1 MTATLFFV
9 TNIVVLYDTYNRE
22 PQKWFCVIIQISR
35 ISKSGVFKGGIP
47 PSGLSPLALYADY
60 PFIIRSYAI
69 YKRQGKAPDGHTR
82 KGRQLGATYTKE
94 STEFLLWAP
103 AATYVKV
110 NIYATGDDNDSNARD
125 IGTYA
130 LEKMLVNGEWNG
142 LWIITLVSDWGGL
155 YYDYTITTTDVTHIG
170 SDRTTKYKIQDP
182 YSVAVSK
189 DGKRSYITDTS
200 SVSPEG
206 WVSDR
211 HVYVDSTKANT
222 VYKISVKDFSSDT
235 ASGMTAGGKYSAFT
249 EKGAKVNSAGELV
262 SGIDYLKELGV
273 TTVQLAPFADFDGD
287 SEYEILNYNVPEASY
302 ASNPSDSKTVI
313 KECKEMIQA
322 LHSAGFS
329 VVMEMPYTH
338 ASEENP
344 LEKSVPRFYYRLN
357 TDGTRYTTNTGYDN
371 ELATERKM
379 YRSYMVNSMKYWAE
393 EYHVDGF
400 SLDLIDCVNV
410 KYKGSS
416 HVYKWLDEIKTSLA
430 KEDANLVIWG
440 DNYTKEERQSK
451 TSLYDE
457 IIGSTGGTYG
467 ERNEKAV
474 KIYKQKA
481 AMKYAKPGT
490 LFMDGGEEM
499 CNSVEGRTL
508 ADSSYVE
515 WKDSAE
521 YADVVSYYRGLMEIR
536 KAFSPLAKSQT
547 IKNSEAYVLA
557 GTKDDEWN
565 TMAVLNNESD
575 VSKEI
580 TIPVQGRAATD
591 WVVIANGESAGVVSL
606 GEVAG
611 SVITVPAYTTMILV
625 DKESFD
631 DVAVTSS
638 KGKVIVNYVI
648 KDSDQ
653 KLRESITLQGT
664 SGTNYAVPDIKIPSG
679 YTFLSK
685 TGDEKGVYTSET
697 QTVTYYYNAIN
708 PDTVVN
714 GIKNNGVYCEK
725 AQFKVTSS
733 DYTQVMAGNKTLT
746 PDADGIYTVS
756 AADGTQT
763 ITLTDNEGYSIYLSV
778 TVNANHTMDNTDC
791 TKESICS
798 VCGKIFLAQAN
809 HKFSDTWTKDD
820 TYHWKVCENDGCTV
834 TTTKTK
840 HSGTDDGDCTTPVI
854 CECGEIVTAAKSE
867 HIYGEWKSNG
877 NGTHT
882 HKCTTAGCTIEETE
896 SCVGGAATCKK
907 RAVCTECNAE
917 YGTLNPANH
926 SGNQVWVQTEKAHQK
941 KYDCCGAEVTNIEDH
956 IWDNGHC
963 TVCGY
968 DCIHKGG
975 EATCT
980 QKAVCDTCHSEY
992 GEINADNHTGTET
1005 WTQTATIHEKR
1016 YDCCGKV
1023 TIEQENHKWKDG
1035 ACETC
1040 GYVCVHSGGEATCT
1054 KGAVCETCGKEYTDK
1069 DMANH
1074 SGKLVWVQTEKTHQK
1089 KYDCCGAEV
1098 TNIEDHI
1105 WDNGHCTVCGYD
1117 CIHKGGEATC
1127 TQKAV
1132 CDTCHSEYGE
1142 INADNHTGTEKWTQT
1157 ATTHE
1162 KKYDC
1167 CGKVTIAQENHN
1179 WKDGAC
1185 ETCGYVCVHSGG
1197 EATCTKGAVCETC
1210 GKEYTDKDMAN
1221 HSGKLVWVQ
1230 TEKTHKQAYD
1240 CCDKEVSTSEAHGWK
1255 NGVCTV
1261 CDYQCKHAGGS
1272 ATCVKKAV
1280 CTICS
1285 EEYGTYNMS
1294 MHEGLQ
1300 SVAAKAATRTDEG
1313 NIEYWYCKDCDRYYI
1328 RQDGLVEIEKSQTV
1342 VAKITDTTSLADT
1355 CKDDN
1360 TETVKEQAPDTGD
1373 NKHVF
1378 VWLLMF
1384 VIGGAAAGLT
1394 VKGKKPEN

>member
-1 MTATLFFV
+1 MKYLNLKKITA
-9 TNIVVLYDTYNRE
+9 VVLSIGMVFSSSAVTGFAADNSKKIATIPNSYINKVADDIDDKYFYDGTYVDD
-22 PQKWFCVIIQISR
+22 W
-35 ISKSGVFKGGIP
+35 
-47 PSGLSPLALYADY
+47 
-60 PFIIRSYAI
+60 
-69 YKRQGKAPDGHTR
+69 GHTR
-82 KGRQLGATYTKE
+82 KGRQLGATYTKQ

-125 IGTYA
+125 IGSYP

-206 WVSDR
+206 WDRDR

-440 DNYTKEERQSK
+440 DNYTKEERQNK
-451 TSLYDE
+451 TSSYDE

-547 IKNSEAYVLA
+547 IKNSEAYVLT

-631 DVAVTSS
+631 DVAVTSG

-679 YTFLSK
+679 YNFLSK

-708 PDTVVN
+708 PNTVVD

-746 PDADGIYTVS
+746 PDVDGIYTVS

-778 TVNANHTMDNTDC
+778 TVNANHTMDNSDC

-854 CECGEIVTAAKSE
+854 CECGEIVTAAKAE

-896 SCVGGAATCKK
+896 SCVGGTATCKK
-907 RAVCTECNAE
+907 RAVCTDCNAE

-926 SGNQVWVQTEKAHQK
+926 SGNQ
-941 KYDCCGAEVTNIEDH
+941 
-956 IWDNGHC
+956 
-963 TVCGY
+963 
-968 DCIHKGG
+968 
-975 EATCT
+975 
-980 QKAVCDTCHSEY
+980 
-992 GEINADNHTGTET
+992 
-1005 WTQTATIHEKR
+1005 
-1016 YDCCGKV
+1016 
-1023 TIEQENHKWKDG
+1023 
-1035 ACETC
+1035 
-1040 GYVCVHSGGEATCT
+1040 
-1054 KGAVCETCGKEYTDK
+1054 
-1069 DMANH
+1069 
-1074 SGKLVWVQTEKTHQK
+1074 VWVQTEKTHQK

-1117 CIHKGGEATC
+1117 CIHKGGKATC

-1132 CDTCHSEYGE
+1132 CDTCHSKYGE

-1167 CGKVTIAQENHN
+1167 CGKVTIAQENHK

-1185 ETCGYVCVHSGG
+1185 EICGYVCVHSGG
-1197 EATCTKGAVCETC
+1197 EATCTKGAVCKTC
-1210 GKEYTDKDMAN
+1210 GREYTDKDMAN
-1221 HSGKLVWVQ
+1221 HSGKVVWVQ

-1240 CCDKEVSTSEAHGWK
+1240 CCDKEVSSSEAHGWK

-1294 MHEGLQ
+1294 IHEGLK

-1328 RQDGLVEIEKSQTV
+1328 KQDGLVEIEKSQTV
-1342 VAKITDTTSLADT
+1342 VAKITDTTSRT
-1355 CKDDN
+1355 IR
-1360 TETVKEQAPDTGD
+1360 VKAVRQRQ
-1373 NKHVF
+1373 
-1378 VWLLMF
+1378 
-1384 VIGGAAAGLT
+1384 
-1394 VKGKKPEN
+1394 

>member
-1 MTATLFFV
+1 MKYLNLKKITA
-9 TNIVVLYDTYNRE
+9 VVLSIGMVFSSSAVTGFAADNSKKIATIPSSYINKVAEDIDNKYFYDGTYVDD
-22 PQKWFCVIIQISR
+22 W
-35 ISKSGVFKGGIP
+35 
-47 PSGLSPLALYADY
+47 
-60 PFIIRSYAI
+60 
-69 YKRQGKAPDGHTR
+69 GHTR

-125 IGTYA
+125 IGSYP

-206 WVSDR
+206 WDRDR

-440 DNYTKEERQSK
+440 DNYTKEERQNK
-451 TSLYDE
+451 TSSYDE

-499 CNSVEGRTL
+499 CNSVEGTTL

-547 IKNSEAYVLA
+547 IKNSEAYVLT

-631 DVAVTSS
+631 DVAVTSG

-679 YTFLSK
+679 YNFLSK

-708 PDTVVN
+708 PNTVVD

-746 PDADGIYTVS
+746 PDVDGIYTVS

-778 TVNANHTMDNTDC
+778 TVNANHTMDNSDC

-907 RAVCTECNAE
+907 RAVCTDCNAE

-926 SGNQVWVQTEKAHQK
+926 SGNQVWVQTEKTHQK
-941 KYDCCGAEVTNIEDH
+941 KHDCCGAEVTNIENH
-956 IWDNGHC
+956 IWENGHC

-980 QKAVCDTCHSEY
+980 QKAVCDTCNS
-992 GEINADNHTGTET
+992 
-1005 WTQTATIHEKR
+1005 K
-1016 YDCCGKV
+1016 
-1023 TIEQENHKWKDG
+1023 
-1035 ACETC
+1035 
-1040 GYVCVHSGGEATCT
+1040 
-1054 KGAVCETCGKEYTDK
+1054 
-1069 DMANH
+1069 
-1074 SGKLVWVQTEKTHQK
+1074 
-1089 KYDCCGAEV
+1089 
-1098 TNIEDHI
+1098 
-1105 WDNGHCTVCGYD
+1105 
-1117 CIHKGGEATC
+1117 
-1127 TQKAV
+1127 
-1132 CDTCHSEYGE
+1132 YGE

-1197 EATCTKGAVCETC
+1197 EATCTKGAVCKTC
-1210 GKEYTDKDMAN
+1210 GREYTDKDMAN
-1221 HSGKLVWVQ
+1221 HSGKVVWVQ

-1261 CDYQCKHAGGS
+1261 CDYQCKHEGGS

-1294 MHEGLQ
+1294 IHEGLK

-1328 RQDGLVEIEKSQTV
+1328 KQDGLVEIEKSQTV
-1342 VAKITDTTSLADT
+1342 VAKITDTTSSDDT
-1355 CKDDN
+1355 GKGGK
-1360 TETVKEQAPDTGD
+1360 TETVKEQTPDTGD
-1373 NKHVF
+1373 NKRVF
-1378 VWLLMF
+1378 AWLLMF
-1384 VIGGAAAGLT
+1384 IIGGAAAGLT
-1394 VKGKKPEN
+1394 IKGKKTEN

>member
-1 MTATLFFV
+1 MKYLNLKKITA
-9 TNIVVLYDTYNRE
+9 VVLSIGMVFSSSAVTGFAADNSKKIATIPNSYINKVAEDIDNKYFYDGTYVDD
-22 PQKWFCVIIQISR
+22 W
-35 ISKSGVFKGGIP
+35 
-47 PSGLSPLALYADY
+47 
-60 PFIIRSYAI
+60 
-69 YKRQGKAPDGHTR
+69 GHTR

-103 AATYVKV
+103 AATYVTV

-440 DNYTKEERQSK
+440 DNYTKEERQNK
-451 TSLYDE
+451 TSSYDE

-547 IKNSEAYVLA
+547 IKNSEAYVLT

-679 YTFLSK
+679 YNFLSK

-778 TVNANHTMDNTDC
+778 TVNANHTIDNSDC

-820 TYHWKVCENDGCTV
+820 TYHWKVCENDGCMV

-907 RAVCTECNAE
+907 RAVCTDCNAE

-926 SGNQVWVQTEKAHQK
+926 SGNQ
-941 KYDCCGAEVTNIEDH
+941 
-956 IWDNGHC
+956 
-963 TVCGY
+963 
-968 DCIHKGG
+968 
-975 EATCT
+975 
-980 QKAVCDTCHSEY
+980 
-992 GEINADNHTGTET
+992 
-1005 WTQTATIHEKR
+1005 
-1016 YDCCGKV
+1016 
-1023 TIEQENHKWKDG
+1023 
-1035 ACETC
+1035 
-1040 GYVCVHSGGEATCT
+1040 
-1054 KGAVCETCGKEYTDK
+1054 
-1069 DMANH
+1069 
-1074 SGKLVWVQTEKTHQK
+1074 VWVQTEKTHQK

-1132 CDTCHSEYGE
+1132 CDTCNSEYGE

-1197 EATCTKGAVCETC
+1197 EAIYTKGAVCETC

-1221 HSGKLVWVQ
+1221 HSGKVVWVQ

-1294 MHEGLQ
+1294 IHEGLK

-1328 RQDGLVEIEKSQTV
+1328 KQDGLVEIEKSQTV
-1342 VAKITDTTSLADT
+1342 VAKITDTTSSDDT
-1355 CKDDN
+1355 GKGGK
-1360 TETVKEQAPDTGD
+1360 TETVKEQTPDTGD
-1373 NKHVF
+1373 NKRVF
-1378 VWLLMF
+1378 AWLLMF
-1384 VIGGAAAGLT
+1384 IIGGAAAGLT
-1394 VKGKKPEN
+1394 IKGKKTEN

>member
-1 MTATLFFV
+1 
-9 TNIVVLYDTYNRE
+9 
-22 PQKWFCVIIQISR
+22 
-35 ISKSGVFKGGIP
+35 
-47 PSGLSPLALYADY
+47 
-60 PFIIRSYAI
+60 
-69 YKRQGKAPDGHTR
+69 
-82 KGRQLGATYTKE
+82 
-94 STEFLLWAP
+94 
-103 AATYVKV
+103 
-110 NIYATGDDNDSNARD
+110 
-125 IGTYA
+125 
-130 LEKMLVNGEWNG
+130 
-142 LWIITLVSDWGGL
+142 
-155 YYDYTITTTDVTHIG
+155 
-170 SDRTTKYKIQDP
+170 
-182 YSVAVSK
+182 
-189 DGKRSYITDTS
+189 
-200 SVSPEG
+200 
-206 WVSDR
+206 
-211 HVYVDSTKANT
+211 
-222 VYKISVKDFSSDT
+222 
-235 ASGMTAGGKYSAFT
+235 
-249 EKGAKVNSAGELV
+249 
-262 SGIDYLKELGV
+262 
-273 TTVQLAPFADFDGD
+273 
-287 SEYEILNYNVPEASY
+287 
-302 ASNPSDSKTVI
+302 
-313 KECKEMIQA
+313 
-322 LHSAGFS
+322 
-329 VVMEMPYTH
+329 
-338 ASEENP
+338 
-344 LEKSVPRFYYRLN
+344 
-357 TDGTRYTTNTGYDN
+357 
-371 ELATERKM
+371 
-379 YRSYMVNSMKYWAE
+379 
-393 EYHVDGF
+393 
-400 SLDLIDCVNV
+400 
-410 KYKGSS
+410 
-416 HVYKWLDEIKTSLA
+416 
-430 KEDANLVIWG
+430 
-440 DNYTKEERQSK
+440 
-451 TSLYDE
+451 
-457 IIGSTGGTYG
+457 
-467 ERNEKAV
+467 
-474 KIYKQKA
+474 
-481 AMKYAKPGT
+481 
-490 LFMDGGEEM
+490 
-499 CNSVEGRTL
+499 
-508 ADSSYVE
+508 
-515 WKDSAE
+515 
-521 YADVVSYYRGLMEIR
+521 MEIR

-547 IKNSEAYVLA
+547 IKNSEAYVLT

-631 DVAVTSS
+631 DVAVTSG

-679 YTFLSK
+679 YNFLSK

-708 PDTVVN
+708 PNTVVD

-746 PDADGIYTVS
+746 PDVDGIYTVS

-778 TVNANHTMDNTDC
+778 TVNANHTMDNSDC

-854 CECGEIVTAAKSE
+854 CECGEIVTAAKAE

-896 SCVGGAATCKK
+896 SCVGGTATCKK
-907 RAVCTECNAE
+907 RAVCTDCNAE

-926 SGNQVWVQTEKAHQK
+926 SGNQ
-941 KYDCCGAEVTNIEDH
+941 
-956 IWDNGHC
+956 
-963 TVCGY
+963 
-968 DCIHKGG
+968 
-975 EATCT
+975 
-980 QKAVCDTCHSEY
+980 
-992 GEINADNHTGTET
+992 
-1005 WTQTATIHEKR
+1005 
-1016 YDCCGKV
+1016 
-1023 TIEQENHKWKDG
+1023 
-1035 ACETC
+1035 
-1040 GYVCVHSGGEATCT
+1040 
-1054 KGAVCETCGKEYTDK
+1054 
-1069 DMANH
+1069 
-1074 SGKLVWVQTEKTHQK
+1074 VWVQTEKTHQK

-1117 CIHKGGEATC
+1117 CIHKGGKATC

-1132 CDTCHSEYGE
+1132 CDTCHSKYGE

-1167 CGKVTIAQENHN
+1167 CGKVTIAQENHK

-1185 ETCGYVCVHSGG
+1185 EICGYVCVHSGG
-1197 EATCTKGAVCETC
+1197 EATCTKGAVCKTC
-1210 GKEYTDKDMAN
+1210 GREYTDKDMAN
-1221 HSGKLVWVQ
+1221 HSGKVVWVQ

-1240 CCDKEVSTSEAHGWK
+1240 CCDKEVSSSEAHGWK

-1294 MHEGLQ
+1294 IHEGLK

-1328 RQDGLVEIEKSQTV
+1328 KQDGLVEIEKSQTV
-1342 VAKITDTTSLADT
+1342 VAKITDTTSSDDT
-1355 CKDDN
+1355 GKGGK
-1360 TETVKEQAPDTGD
+1360 TETVKEQTPDTGD
-1373 NKHVF
+1373 NKRVF
-1378 VWLLMF
+1378 AWLLMF
-1384 VIGGAAAGLT
+1384 IIGGAAAGLT
-1394 VKGKKPEN
+1394 IKGKKTEN

>member
-1 MTATLFFV
+1 
-9 TNIVVLYDTYNRE
+9 
-22 PQKWFCVIIQISR
+22 
-35 ISKSGVFKGGIP
+35 
-47 PSGLSPLALYADY
+47 
-60 PFIIRSYAI
+60 
-69 YKRQGKAPDGHTR
+69 
-82 KGRQLGATYTKE
+82 
-94 STEFLLWAP
+94 
-103 AATYVKV
+103 
-110 NIYATGDDNDSNARD
+110 
-125 IGTYA
+125 
-130 LEKMLVNGEWNG
+130 
-142 LWIITLVSDWGGL
+142 
-155 YYDYTITTTDVTHIG
+155 
-170 SDRTTKYKIQDP
+170 
-182 YSVAVSK
+182 
-189 DGKRSYITDTS
+189 
-200 SVSPEG
+200 
-206 WVSDR
+206 
-211 HVYVDSTKANT
+211 
-222 VYKISVKDFSSDT
+222 
-235 ASGMTAGGKYSAFT
+235 
-249 EKGAKVNSAGELV
+249 
-262 SGIDYLKELGV
+262 
-273 TTVQLAPFADFDGD
+273 
-287 SEYEILNYNVPEASY
+287 
-302 ASNPSDSKTVI
+302 
-313 KECKEMIQA
+313 
-322 LHSAGFS
+322 
-329 VVMEMPYTH
+329 
-338 ASEENP
+338 
-344 LEKSVPRFYYRLN
+344 
-357 TDGTRYTTNTGYDN
+357 
-371 ELATERKM
+371 
-379 YRSYMVNSMKYWAE
+379 
-393 EYHVDGF
+393 
-400 SLDLIDCVNV
+400 
-410 KYKGSS
+410 
-416 HVYKWLDEIKTSLA
+416 
-430 KEDANLVIWG
+430 
-440 DNYTKEERQSK
+440 
-451 TSLYDE
+451 
-457 IIGSTGGTYG
+457 
-467 ERNEKAV
+467 
-474 KIYKQKA
+474 
-481 AMKYAKPGT
+481 
-490 LFMDGGEEM
+490 
-499 CNSVEGRTL
+499 
-508 ADSSYVE
+508 
-515 WKDSAE
+515 
-521 YADVVSYYRGLMEIR
+521 
-536 KAFSPLAKSQT
+536 
-547 IKNSEAYVLA
+547 
-557 GTKDDEWN
+557 
-565 TMAVLNNESD
+565 
-575 VSKEI
+575 
-580 TIPVQGRAATD
+580 
-591 WVVIANGESAGVVSL
+591 
-606 GEVAG
+606 
-611 SVITVPAYTTMILV
+611 MILV

-631 DVAVTSS
+631 DVAVTSG

-648 KDSDQ
+648 KDSEQ

-664 SGTNYAVPDIKIPSG
+664 SGTNYAVPEKIKIPSG

-708 PDTVVN
+708 PDTVVD

-756 AADGTQT
+756 AAGGTQT

-778 TVNANHTMDNTDC
+778 TVNANHTMDNSDC

-854 CECGEIVTAAKSE
+854 CECGEIVTAAKAE

-907 RAVCTECNAE
+907 RAICTDCNAE

-926 SGNQVWVQTEKAHQK
+926 SGNQVWVQTEK
-941 KYDCCGAEVTNIEDH
+941 
-956 IWDNGHC
+956 
-963 TVCGY
+963 
-968 DCIHKGG
+968 
-975 EATCT
+975 
-980 QKAVCDTCHSEY
+980 
-992 GEINADNHTGTET
+992 
-1005 WTQTATIHEKR
+1005 
-1016 YDCCGKV
+1016 
-1023 TIEQENHKWKDG
+1023 
-1035 ACETC
+1035 
-1040 GYVCVHSGGEATCT
+1040 
-1054 KGAVCETCGKEYTDK
+1054 
-1069 DMANH
+1069 
-1074 SGKLVWVQTEKTHQK
+1074 THQK

-1098 TNIEDHI
+1098 TNIADHI

-1185 ETCGYVCVHSGG
+1185 EICGYVCVHSGG
-1197 EATCTKGAVCETC
+1197 EATCTKGAVCKTC

-1221 HSGKLVWVQ
+1221 HSGKVVWVQ

-1294 MHEGLQ
+1294 IHEGLK

-1328 RQDGLVEIEKSQTV
+1328 KQDGLVEIEKSQTV
-1342 VAKITDTTSLADT
+1342 VAKITDTTSSDDT
-1355 CKDDN
+1355 GKGDK
-1360 TETVKEQAPDTGD
+1360 TETVKEQTPDTGD
-1373 NKHVF
+1373 NKRVF
-1378 VWLLMF
+1378 AWLLMF
-1384 VIGGAAAGLT
+1384 IIGGAAAGLT
-1394 VKGKKPEN
+1394 IKGKKTEN